1 MNAPSGLGTATQAI
15 ARDGFECCEGGPGEV
30 SGHRVRATTETMKP
44 INAELA
50 TEAVRLVTGDRQ
62 AAYDHPSVNF
72 QRIADLWS
80 PILGIKVTP
89 QQVALCS
96 VQIKIAREIH
106 AHKADN
112 LTDAIGYLL
121 CLDACIDG

>member
-1 MNAPSGLGTATQAI
+1 
-15 ARDGFECCEGGPGEV
+15 
-30 SGHRVRATTETMKP
+30 MKP
-44 INAELA
+44 IDPTLA
-50 TEAVRLVTGDRQ
+50 TDAIRLVTGDRQ
-62 AAYDHPSVNF
+62 AAYAHPKVNF

-80 PILGIKVTP
+80 PILGITVTP

-112 LTDAIGYLL
+112 LIDAIGYLL
-121 CLDACIDG
+121 CLDACRED

>member
-1 MNAPSGLGTATQAI
+1 
-15 ARDGFECCEGGPGEV
+15 
-30 SGHRVRATTETMKP
+30 
-44 INAELA
+44 
-50 TEAVRLVTGDRQ
+50 
-62 AAYDHPSVNF
+62 
-72 QRIADLWS
+72 
-80 PILGIKVTP
+80 
-89 QQVALCS
+89 LCS

>member
-1 MNAPSGLGTATQAI
+1 
-15 ARDGFECCEGGPGEV
+15 
-30 SGHRVRATTETMKP
+30 MKP
-44 INAELA
+44 IDPTLA
-50 TEAVRLVTGDRQ
+50 SDAIRLVTGDRQ
-62 AAYDHPSVNF
+62 AAYAHPKVNF

-80 PILGIKVTP
+80 PILGITVTP

-112 LTDAIGYLL
+112 LIDAIGYLL
-121 CLDACIDG
+121 CLDACRED